1 MHASAVQPGWVMH
14 ALIGEHDQVKRDRGE
29 RRGNGGTTT
38 TPVHT
43 THKTKYM

>member
-1 MHASAVQPGWVMH
+1 MH
-14 ALIGEHDQVKRDRGE
+14 ALIGEHDQVKRDPGE

-43 THKTKYM
+43 TQNKVYVEFLN